1 MAFLSHFTS
10 STINR
15 FSSLITMRW
24 PLWCCRFHL
33 SVVVA
38 CCCSMQHATCINRNR
53 KYVLQLHIT
62 HCQLLI
68 LFPRPPL
75 RCFTYTAHSCHCV
88 FVCSCL
94 IFTATKCT
102 HLHLLHTPAH
112 TQSHTHFLHATA
124 FRLPTQLS
132 LAPQN
137 SSLTL
142 TSWHL
147 RLHTDFG
154 LFFCAFVVVSFF
166 FLFNAYACCCGSI
179 ACVEH
184 LQPPI
189 FLVK

>member
-33 SVVVA
+33 SAVVA

-53 KYVLQLHIT
+53 KYVLQLHIA

-142 TSWHL
+142 HILAFKTAYRFWSFLL
-147 RLHTDFG
+147 RVCG
-154 LFFCAFVVVSFF
+154 CFFFFFFSMRMLVVVVLLHVLNTCNRPSF
-166 FLFNAYACCCGSI
+166 
-179 ACVEH
+179 
-184 LQPPI
+184 
-189 FLVK
+189 